1 MAKVNSREQIT
12 IDLPH
17 PPRILHPNAR
27 PHYMAKAKATKAY
40 RMGAKAAALAAGG
53 DSQLWPSASVKVIA
67 TYKDARRRDRDGIL
81 SSLKAAFDG
90 LADAWVVMND
100 ADFTYEPVEVRK
112 GKDVGIRLIITKGVS
127 NGEA

>member
-1 MAKVNSREQIT
+1 MDSIT

-53 DSQLWPSASVKVIA
+53 DSQLWPAATVKVIA

-90 LADAWVVMND
+90 LADAWVVLND
-100 ADFTYEPVEVRK
+100 ADFTYEPVEIRK
-112 GKDVGIRLIITKGVS
+112 GKDVGIRLIITKGA
-127 NGEA
+127 NRGEA